1 MNQFAK
7 HLWKLYFSLGQ
18 YGRQVKERM
27 LGWGYSLGYHEVF
40 DDLEKGPSEQQV
52 REIGLAKGYLQ
63 PTSRQIKAKYRDL
76 VQKDTSI
83 ISENASPA
91 EEAV

>member
-1 MNQFAK
+1 
-7 HLWKLYFSLGQ
+7 
-18 YGRQVKERM
+18 M

-63 PTSRQIKAKYRDL
+63 PTSR
-76 VQKDTSI
+76 
-83 ISENASPA
+83 
-91 EEAV
+91 